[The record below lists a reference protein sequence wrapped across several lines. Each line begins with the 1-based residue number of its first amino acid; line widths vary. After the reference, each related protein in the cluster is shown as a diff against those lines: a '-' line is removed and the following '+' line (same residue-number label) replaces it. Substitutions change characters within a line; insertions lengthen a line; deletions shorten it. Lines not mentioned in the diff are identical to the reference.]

1 MMIRNGIV
9 GVFSKVCLILVY
21 ISFYFV
27 QLSLYSSQAAQLSLF
42 SENSVIHFHKDSDTV
57 VKDSHN
63 ESKPVCFRLNKRFQ
77 PKCFFTA
84 PTVLN
89 DLVIYYFSIQTSFL
103 NVTQL
108 LADFYFNSRSL
119 RGPPAIIS

>member
-1 MMIRNGIV
+1 MIKDGIC

-42 SENSVIHFHKDSDTV
+42 SENSVIHGHKDSDTV
-57 VKDSHN
+57 TKDSHN
-63 ESKPVCFRLNKRFQ
+63 ESKSVSFRLNKRFH

-84 PTVLN
+84 PTGLN
-89 DLVIYYFSIQTSFL
+89 DLVKYCFGIQTSLL
-103 NVTQL
+103 NETQPL
-108 LADFYFNSRSL
+108 TNFSFNSPSL
-119 RGPPAIIS
+119 RGPPAII